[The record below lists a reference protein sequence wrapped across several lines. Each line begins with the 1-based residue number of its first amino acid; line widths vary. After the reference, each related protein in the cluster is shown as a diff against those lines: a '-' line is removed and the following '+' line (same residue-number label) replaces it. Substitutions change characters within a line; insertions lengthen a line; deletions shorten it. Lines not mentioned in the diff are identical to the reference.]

1 MLGAP
6 GRRHALQR
14 VPVHVSCWGQTHTVR
29 DNCGCWSR
37 QACLLSLSYFLPERA
52 DLPDGSRGQG
62 QHSPGFT
69 SRKPSSHC
77 PRALALPST
86 HCQLLG
92 LPFPSHAL
100 VSPSLFIF
108 QARSRPVPARSSAE
122 PPSLSLLESWSPA
135 CRRLPHSSSFS
146 EAQLEVP
153 LLPFFPPPGQSH
165 GLRLQAKTFSYLWR
179 DGCRVEIRTQAWT
192 SGGASPLW
200 ARPCNAALDSTAP
213 PEPAALSRG
222 CK

>member
-1 MLGAP
+1 MPLDADTPCKGPLSTSPVGA
-6 GRRHALQR
+6 RRTQCVTIVGVGADR
-14 VPVHVSCWGQTHTVR
+14 PVC
-29 DNCGCWSR
+29 
-37 QACLLSLSYFLPERA
+37 
-52 DLPDGSRGQG
+52 
-62 QHSPGFT
+62 FT

-77 PRALALPST
+77 PRAPALPSM

-92 LPFPSHAL
+92 LPFPSHVL

-108 QARSRPVPARSSAE
+108 QAWSRPVPAGSSAE

-146 EAQLEVP
+146 EAQLEAP

-179 DGCRVEIRTQAWT
+179 DGCRVEIRTQAWM

-222 CK
+222 CKWCLSDWSYQVFLTFNPLG